1 MIYKL
6 RIPALSLIWIRV
18 EADSEDEALQKLVKL
33 INAKAF
39 DYSDK
44 SLWEIEIDDTKDN
57 KENVRLG

>member
-6 RIPALSLIWIRV
+6 RIPTISLIWTKV
-18 EADSEDEALQKLVKL
+18 EVDSEDQALEKLVKL

-39 DYSDK
+39 DFSDK

>member
-57 KENVRLG
+57 KENVRFG